1 MELALANELCEKR
14 NNVLSVKIKLDGL
27 NVRAQLDFRQ
37 NYSLCIASSDTTDI
51 LYSEEAPGEI
61 VGPEQIATA
70 ILKMV
75 DTLKK
80 LVYFKPLGKFILKE
94 NKSELLIYEVFKEFF
109 STEACCICMEETNVL
124 TECDHHCCHKCLE
137 KIKVCPICRRDLY
150 D

>member
-1 MELALANELCEKR
+1 MELALATELCEKR
-14 NNVLSVKIKLDGL
+14 AKKLIVSLKLDGL
-27 NVRAQLDFRQ
+27 LVHVQLDFIK
-37 NYSLCIASSDTTDI
+37 NYFLRIESDDTSEI
-51 LYSEEAPGEI
+51 LYSDEAPGEI
-61 VGPEQIATA
+61 VGPEQLAAA

-124 TECDHHCCHKCLE
+124 TECEHHCCHKCLE

-150 D
+150 E